1 MPWGGEG
8 EKVQGRTCAGGGA
21 VAALKVQSGQVLH
34 MLRHPDLIEEEHY
47 TEEEQQVQDL

>member
-21 VAALKVQSGQVLH
+21 AAALKVQSGQVLH